1 MHAWASTIHKAQ
13 GSEADAVVV
22 VLPDDYICRMML
34 TRNLLYTAVTRAKK
48 ICVLVAKDHYIVKA
62 IKTSGTEKR
71 YTDLRDKIIE
81 FYRRLQNAT

>member
-1 MHAWASTIHKAQ
+1 M
-13 GSEADAVVV
+13 

-48 ICVLVAKDHYIVKA
+48 ICVLVSKDNYIVKA

-81 FYRRLQNAT
+81 WYRRLQSSS